1 MMRARGSAGAASS
14 GASAASAASGGRRP
28 EATPAPAQQNLK
40 SMFSAAATN
49 WEGEVGKKV
58 EVKGDWW
65 VGGTPAERRSWHM
78 VTVLE
83 YTARHEFDVVRKGQP
98 TTQRIGKALKIRV
111 DAVDDSSE
119 DAWMDVNQY
128 AKYKERHLQKVK
140 DDAIVENARTL
151 LKGAL
156 STDADDDDGNGAG
169 GGDGSP
175 PAAPVRNR
183 LNFNDAFCSKLT
195 AYPSPP
201 TRAIDRYRARALVR
215 SCARALV
222 RSCARALVRSCA
234 RALVRS
240 CARALRGK

>member
-1 MMRARGSAGAASS
+1 MRARGSAGAASS

-28 EATPAPAQQNLK
+28 EATPAAQQNLK

-49 WEGEVGKKV
+49 WESEVGKKV
-58 EVKGDWW
+58 EVKGNWW
-65 VGGTPAERRSWHM
+65 VGGTAAERGKWHM
-78 VTVLE
+78 VTVIE
-83 YTARHEFDVVRKGQP
+83 YTGRHEFEVVRKGHP
-98 TTQRIGKALKIRV
+98 TSQRIGKALKIRV
-111 DAVDDSSE
+111 DAVDDGSE

-128 AKYKERHLQKVK
+128 AKYKERFLQKVK

-156 STDADDDDGNGAG
+156 GTDADDDDGNGAG
-169 GGDGSP
+169 GGDGSSP
-175 PAAPVRNR
+175 DASVRNR
-183 LNFNDAFCSKLT
+183 LIFNDAFCSKLT
-195 AYPSPP
+195 AYPPP
-201 TRAIDRYRARALVR
+201 PPPHARDRSLSR

-240 CARALRGK
+240 CARALPR